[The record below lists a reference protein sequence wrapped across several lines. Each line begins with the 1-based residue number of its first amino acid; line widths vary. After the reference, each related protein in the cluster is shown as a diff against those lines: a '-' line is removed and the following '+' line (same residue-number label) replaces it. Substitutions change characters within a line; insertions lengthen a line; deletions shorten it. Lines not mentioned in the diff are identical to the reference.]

1 MYKKRANYR
10 KRRKSKYRVQNP
22 QIPSSQVELDTI
34 NFEGVDQPV
43 RISKRL
49 RLLSNIGVAAGV
61 D

>member
-1 MYKKRANYR
+1 
-10 KRRKSKYRVQNP
+10 VQNP